1 MEQIIKI
8 LTALFMAFM
17 QLISTLMGSIG
28 GDKKLEWTWPIG
40 SESRIE
46 ADWEDGKHYGID
58 IVLASGDMTGTRI
71 LAAADG
77 TVGGVVMGDSELGNF
92 ILIDHGDVQSIYANC
107 GEINLAKGT
116 SVTKGQVI
124 GTVGK
129 SAGTEKAYLHFAIQE
144 KQADGKFALINPAKY
159 VKCPYTSTTPVT
171 PTNPVDPSNYSQTS
185 GTFTFKI
192 YGWGHGVGMSQEGAI
207 AMAKQGK
214 TYKEIITH
222 YYPGVTVA
230 ADPNTPATVTKPG
243 VGTISLLEFLCRTVC
258 QEIGP
263 NSPTEA
269 LKAQAVAAYSFSQA
283 YNKYTDQSYNSS
295 YNYKGT
301 NLEKAVM
308 SVLGM
313 TKTTDKPKA
322 QCAYYNNKPAQTVY
336 FASCA
341 GKTTS
346 SENAWGGAIPYLCG
360 GVSSPE
366 EVPVQTRTYT
376 SAEMKTI
383 LEKYATSNN
392 KEINLGTNP
401 LYWIRIISHDKARG
415 NGCGYVEKIN
425 FGGIEVK
432 GSTFWTAVV
441 KPDFHSYC
449 FEIYYTPDP
458 A

>member
-1 MEQIIKI
+1 MEQILKV
-8 LTALFMAFM
+8 LMALFMAFM
-17 QLISTLMGSIG
+17 QIISTLMGGIG
-28 GDKKLEWTWPIG
+28 GDKKLEWTWPVG
-40 SESRIE
+40 SESKIE
-46 ADWEDGKHYGID
+46 TDWEDGKHYGID
-58 IVLASGDMTGTRI
+58 IVLTKGDTAGTQI

-77 TVGGVVMGDSELGNF
+77 SVGGVVKGDKELGNF

-107 GEINLAKGT
+107 DTINLATGT
-116 SVTKGQVI
+116 PVTKGQVI

-230 ADPNTPATVTKPG
+230 ADPDTPATITRNG
-243 VGTISLLEFLCRTVC
+243 VSMSLLEFLCRTVY

-263 NSPTEA
+263 SSPTEA
-269 LKAQAVAAYSFSQA
+269 LKAQAVAAYTYSQA
-283 YNKYTDQSYNSS
+283 YNKYTDQSFNPSC
-295 YNYKGT
+295 NYSGT
-301 NLEKAVM
+301 NLERAVM

-383 LEKYATSNN
+383 LEKYATSHN

-415 NGCGYVEKIN
+415 DGCGYVEKIN

-441 KPDFHSYC
+441 KPDFKSYC

-458 A
+458 K